1 MKAYKAIILTIFVA
15 GFFSLSAF
23 AQKNYTEEADKAFGL
38 EQYNNAVEKYK
49 KAYTKINN
57 KPEKNRILYQ
67 IAECYRMS
75 GSTKNAEAAYKRV
88 IKLNYFKQEPKS
100 YLYYADA
107 LRANENY
114 DEALTNYN
122 NYIKLAPDDQRG
134 KFGAESCTKIKQ

>member
-57 KPEKNRILYQ
+57 KPEKKQDPLSN
-67 IAECYRMS
+67 CRMLPHV
-75 GSTKNAEAAYKRV
+75 R
-88 IKLNYFKQEPKS
+88 
-100 YLYYADA
+100 
-107 LRANENY
+107 
-114 DEALTNYN
+114 
-122 NYIKLAPDDQRG
+122 
-134 KFGAESCTKIKQ
+134 